1 MPQILWDTQAQWQD
15 WTLTNLEATADGYL
29 QIASGQSSGEAVSP
43 VMYAADWQHWSAIV
57 AHGDRPVGTCM
68 YLYFRSGQTQTECEA
83 ADWQGPVDVV
93 DDQGVIRVDLRT
105 WYLNN
110 DTAPLGAY
118 WQIKLVLEA
127 E

>member
-1 MPQILWDTQAQWQD
+1 MPERVWDTDAELSE
-15 WTLTNLEATADGYL
+15 WTLTNLEVSGGLWQLSAGATDG
-29 QIASGQSSGEAVSP
+29 QAVSP
-43 VMYAADWQHWSAIV
+43 VFYAQDFL
-57 AHGDRPVGTCM
+57 RPSMLTVEEITRPTGCNV
-68 YLYFRSGQTQTECEA
+68 YVYFRSGQTQAECEG

-93 DDQGVIRVDLRT
+93 DDQGIIRVDLRT